1 MATLARGSGENVKFR
16 ENRIAI
22 DSQNFKSEDLS
33 VTVDLKA
40 FDFKPGDELYYYW
53 AAMDNRSPEPNF
65 SRSDTYFLNYVDS
78 SGIEEDEIIG
88 MAIHVM
94 PEYFRSQWQIIIDTE
109 NLIATQ
115 KSKSEQEFN
124 AASNLIGSD
133 QKLLRMRYG
142 QVNISVKRIRKLT
155 TVLNR
160 WIS

>member
-33 VTVDLKA
+33 ITLDLKA

-53 AAMDNRSPEPNF
+53 VAMDNRSPEPNF
-65 SRSDTYFLNYVDS
+65 SRSDNYFLNYVDS
-78 SGIEEDEIIG
+78 SGIQEGDLIG